1 MMNSAVLAEA
11 VAARRGCRQV
21 LEGIDW
27 QVTAGTICGVIGP
40 SGCGKTTLLRS
51 VIGAQRHT
59 GRLQVLGRP
68 AGDAALRRHIGYVT
82 QAASVYDDLTVGEN
96 LRYFASVVGGGRP
109 DVDRVLSAV
118 GLTARDGDLVGR
130 LSGGQRSRV
139 SLAVAL
145 LGRPELLVLDEP
157 TVGQDPVLRQE
168 LWQLFGEMAAGG
180 TTLVV
185 SSHVMDEAQR
195 CDSLLLLRDG
205 RVVSSGQSP
214 AQLCEQTRTMSVEQA
229 FLALVGVAA

>member
-1 MMNSAVLAEA
+1 MMSSAVLAKGVA
-11 VAARRGCRQV
+11 VRRGGRQV

-51 VIGAQRHT
+51 VIGAQRFT
-59 GRLQVLGRP
+59 GRLQVLGQP

-205 RVVSSGQSP
+205 RVVSSGRSP
-214 AQLCEQTRTMSVEQA
+214 AQLCEQTRTASVEQA